1 MNLFKTIVCCGL
13 LLMAFDSF
21 ARAEFQNPSEDELK
35 AIKLRERAIQDAL
48 KEHSASQEEL
58 VQLQAALQKLETS
71 LAQKRADAPGA
82 APIKGSPASPL
93 TALQATVKGTFWRN
107 PEWISMLELSADQQK
122 RMDDIFQ
129 QYRLKLIDL
138 NASLQKEE
146 LILEPLLGGTK
157 PSPDAEVK
165 IMSQV
170 DRIAEARAELEK
182 ANSRMLVNILQ
193 VLNTDQWSKLPLRP
207 KKEPGAAP
215 FLYKSPK

>member
-1 MNLFKTIVCCGL
+1 MKLFKTIVCCGL
-13 LLMAFDSF
+13 LLMAFESF
-21 ARAEFQNPSEDELK
+21 ARAEFQNQSEDELK
-35 AIKLRERAIQDAL
+35 LIKMRDRAIQDAL

-58 VQLQAALQKLETS
+58 VRLQAALQKLELS
-71 LAQKRADAPGA
+71 LAQKRAEAAGA
-82 APIKGSPASPL
+82 APIKGAPASPL

-146 LILEPLLGGTK
+146 LILEPLLAGTK

-193 VLNTDQWSKLPLRP
+193 VLNVDQWNKLPMPARIKPL
-207 KKEPGAAP
+207 K
-215 FLYKSPK
+215 

>member
-1 MNLFKTIVCCGL
+1 MKIFKTMLCCGF
-13 LLMAFDSF
+13 LLMAIDSF
-21 ARAEFQNPSEDELK
+21 ARSEFQNPSEDDLK
-35 AIKLRERAIQDAL
+35 LMKLRDRAIQDAL

-58 VQLQAALQKLETS
+58 VRLQAELQKLEAS
-71 LAQKRADAPGA
+71 LAQKRTDSAVGVPLKGA
-82 APIKGSPASPL
+82 PASPL
-93 TALQATVKGTFWRN
+93 TTLQATVKGTFWRN
-107 PEWISMLELSADQQK
+107 PEWISMLDLSVDQQK

-157 PSPDAEVK
+157 PSPDAEAK

-193 VLNTDQWSKLPLRP
+193 VLNTDQWSKLPMPARIKPL
-207 KKEPGAAP
+207 K
-215 FLYKSPK
+215 

>member
-1 MNLFKTIVCCGL
+1 MTIFKTILCCGL
-13 LLMAFDSF
+13 LLMAVDSF
-21 ARAEFQNPSEDELK
+21 ARSEFQNPSEDDLK
-35 AIKLRERAIQDAL
+35 LMKLRDRAIQEAL
-48 KEHSASQEEL
+48 KEQSASQEEL
-58 VQLQAALQKLETS
+58 VRRQAELQKLEAA
-71 LAQKRADAPGA
+71 LAQKRADSAVAVPLKGA
-82 APIKGSPASPL
+82 PASPL
-93 TALQATVKGTFWRN
+93 TTLQATVKGTFWRN
-107 PEWISMLELSADQQK
+107 PEWISMLDLSVDQQK

-157 PSPDAEVK
+157 PSPDAEAK

-193 VLNTDQWSKLPLRP
+193 VLNTDQWSKLPMPARIKPL
-207 KKEPGAAP
+207 K
-215 FLYKSPK
+215 